1 MTNEDYALQPGTVLQ
16 EKYRIE
22 AALGKGGFGI
32 TYRAQHTG
40 LQKTVAIKEFFMRG
54 ACERQAG
61 TTHVTTTQSNREMAD
76 RFLRKFVK
84 EAQLIAS
91 LSHPGIVR
99 VSDIFE
105 ANGTAYY
112 VMNYVEGENL
122 NEHVNRLGHLS
133 EEEALNYI
141 RQVGDALCYVHA
153 KHMLHLDVKPA
164 NILLE
169 QESGRAILIDFGVA
183 KQYDTAGEQTS
194 STPAAV
200 SNGYSPIEQYGQGT
214 GISAFTP
221 ATDVYA
227 LAATFYKLLT
237 GITPPPSAELLAGE
251 TELAPYPAEVS
262 QASREA
268 IGKALQMRKA
278 RPQSVEEF
286 LKLLKPPTSDE
297 PKEEKTIH
305 IAKPTDEATHL
316 PTVEPQ
322 TPATSPKIQP
332 EPGKVPTGDHPAD
345 NRKKYRQIAMATLA
359 GILLVVIIIF
369 FASRQSTPD
378 VPDNRS
384 TTSTT
389 NNAQSTTDK
398 DKAVTIT
405 INGKEYEYTGKFLD
419 GKPNGYGTLQLDNNW
434 WYEGLFSKGM
444 MHGKGTYFWSNGE
457 KFTGIWE
464 YGEPI
469 RGTMFYANGNKYEG
483 EVVQVADA
491 IHPKGNGTMTYKNG
505 DTYQGNWNRN
515 MKNGSGTYTWKD
527 GRKYTGN
534 WENNKKEGYGTL
546 YDASG
551 NVSYEGGWHNDQPT
565 DY

>member
-112 VMNYVEGENL
+112 VMDYVEGENL

-237 GITPPPSAELLAGE
+237 GITPPPSTELLAGE
-251 TELAPYPAEVS
+251 TDLAPYPAEVS

-268 IGKALQMRKA
+268 IGKALQMRRL
-278 RPQSVEEF
+278 RPQSTKDF
-286 LKLLKPPTSDE
+286 LELISATQKIQDNIIKSTNESSDKIPQQLSTDE
-297 PKEEKTIH
+297 PNQ
-305 IAKPTDEATHL
+305 AT
-316 PTVEPQ
+316 Q
-322 TPATSPKIQP
+322 
-332 EPGKVPTGDHPAD
+332 
-345 NRKKYRQIAMATLA
+345 
-359 GILLVVIIIF
+359 ILLEKPETGNIHNYEGDL
-369 FASRQSTPD
+369 T
-378 VPDNRS
+378 DN
-384 TTSTT
+384 
-389 NNAQSTTDK
+389 
-398 DKAVTIT
+398 
-405 INGKEYEYTGKFLD
+405 
-419 GKPNGYGTLQLDNNW
+419 KPNGYGTAYYSNGDI
-434 WYEGLFSKGM
+434 YEGDWENGKR
-444 MHGKGTYFWSNGE
+444 HGIGTYTWSNGKKYAGQWKNDQKDGQGTFYWPYGDE
-457 KFTGIWE
+457 LIGEFKNDMINGTGTYI
-464 YGEPI
+464 YS
-469 RGTMFYANGNKYEG
+469 NGNKY
-483 EVVQVADA
+483 VAEWVD
-491 IHPKGNGTMTYKNG
+491 
-505 DTYQGNWNRN
+505 N
-515 MKNGSGTYTWKD
+515 MKVKIIQQD
-527 GRKYTGN
+527 F
-534 WENNKKEGYGTL
+534 
-546 YDASG
+546 
-551 NVSYEGGWHNDQPT
+551 
-565 DY
+565 